1 MSSCISCLGTVV
13 NKLTKNY
20 KLASDCFLKF
30 YSKNCNFSLIF
41 IFQLFLTILL
51 SLLKENAEY
60 LKKTVN
66 KSNPLDQT
74 RKTMIFRM
82 LFTLGLLSKHFD
94 IESEEFAEYKVKS
107 RTHYVFF

>member
-1 MSSCISCLGTVV
+1 ML
-13 NKLTKNY
+13 
-20 KLASDCFLKF
+20 
-30 YSKNCNFSLIF
+30 
-41 IFQLFLTILL
+41 QPFLTIFLCFL
-51 SLLKENAEY
+51 IKENAEY

-94 IESEEFAEYKVKS
+94 IESEEFTEYKVKY
-107 RTHYVFF
+107 RTFSLSFLLELKNLI